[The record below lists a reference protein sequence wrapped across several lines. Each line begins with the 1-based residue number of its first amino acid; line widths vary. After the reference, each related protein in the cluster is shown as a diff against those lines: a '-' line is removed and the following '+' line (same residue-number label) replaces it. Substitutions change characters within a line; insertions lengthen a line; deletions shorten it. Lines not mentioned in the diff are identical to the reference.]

1 MSWRS
6 TLLGVVTSAPLK
18 PSASSSESAYISN
31 QWDDPGVLYY
41 YFYVELLLLGL
52 ACRFQGAMS
61 CNDMHDNFQ
70 AQFRLVD
77 PAMRL
82 RD

>member
-6 TLLGVVTSAPLK
+6 TLLGLVISAPLK
-18 PSASSSESAYISN
+18 SSASSSESAYISN
-31 QWDDPGVLYY
+31 QWKDPGVLYY
-41 YFYVELLLLGL
+41 YLYVELLLGL

-61 CNDMHDNFQ
+61 CDDMHDNSQ

-77 PAMRL
+77 PAIRL